1 MEGKHM
7 TEEVFLTEL
16 RDALKGS
23 VDSQT
28 TNENVRYYEE
38 YIETEVRK
46 GRSMEDVLDS
56 LGNPRL
62 LAKTVID
69 TSDPQNLRGASY
81 EEWKEE
87 EEKQEEQ
94 EEARRER
101 ARILTGWKATL
112 ALIAIPVVM
121 ILFLILVLYLV
132 GSFIIFLGPVFIL
145 IVAVWIVFG
154 LWNKN

>member
-1 MEGKHM
+1 M
-7 TEEVFLTEL
+7 TEEFFLTEL

-28 TNENVRYYEE
+28 INENVRYYEE

-46 GRSMEDVLDS
+46 GRSMEEVLDS

-87 EEKQEEQ
+87 EEKQEKQEEQ

-112 ALIAIPVVM
+112 ALIAIPIVM
-121 ILFLILVLYLV
+121 ILFLILVVYLV

>member
-1 MEGKHM
+1 M
-7 TEEVFLTEL
+7 TEQAFLTEL

-28 TNENVRYYEE
+28 INENVRYYEE

-46 GRSMEDVLDS
+46 GRSMEEVLES

-81 EEWKEE
+81 EHK
-87 EEKQEEQ
+87 
-94 EEARRER
+94 
-101 ARILTGWKATL
+101 
-112 ALIAIPVVM
+112 
-121 ILFLILVLYLV
+121 
-132 GSFIIFLGPVFIL
+132 
-145 IVAVWIVFG
+145 
-154 LWNKN
+154 